1 MALVEPLSPET
12 DPDVKQLAEFFQGPL
27 GFTPNSILTMQR
39 RPAIAKAFIELNKAV
54 TEPISISGELKRI
67 IGYMT
72 SLTAGCRYCQAH
84 LALGSSRFGADAEK
98 IQAVWEFRTSPLFT
112 NAERAALEFAQAA
125 SSVPNAVTPEIANEL
140 KKHWDDDAIVE
151 ILAEVALMG
160 FLNRWNDSMGT
171 ELEDTPTALAERV
184 LSKGGWSTGKHGGN
198 N

>member
-1 MALVEPLSPET
+1 MALVEPLSPDT
-12 DPDVKQLAEFFQGPL
+12 DPEVRKLAEFFQGPL

-54 TEPISISGELKRI
+54 TEPISISSELKRI

-84 LALGSSRFGADAEK
+84 LALGSSRFGAADEK
-98 IQAVWEFRTSPLFT
+98 IQAVWEFRSSPLFT
-112 NAERAALEFAQAA
+112 PAERAALEFAQAA
-125 SSVPNAVTPEIANEL
+125 SSVPNAVTPEVENEL
-140 KKHWDDDAIVE
+140 KKYWDDDAIVE

-171 ELEDTPTALAERV
+171 TLEDTPKELGEQV
-184 LSKGGWSTGKHGGN
+184 LTKAGWSLGKHI
-198 N
+198 

>member
-1 MALVEPLSPET
+1 MALVEPLSPDT
-12 DPDVKQLAEFFQGPL
+12 DPEVKKLAEFFQGPL

-39 RPAIAKAFIELNKAV
+39 RPAIAKAFIELNRAV
-54 TEPISISGELKRI
+54 TEPISISSELKRI

-84 LALGSSRFGADAEK
+84 LALGSSRFGAADEK
-98 IQAVWEFRTSPLFT
+98 IQAVWEFRSSSLFT
-112 NAERAALEFAQAA
+112 EAERAALEFAQAA
-125 SSVPNAVTPEIANEL
+125 SSVPNAVTPEIEDEL

-171 ELEDTPTALAERV
+171 ALEDTPRELGERV
-184 LSKGGWSTGKHGGN
+184 LGKGGWSVGKHTG
-198 N
+198 

>member
-1 MALVEPLSPET
+1 MALVEPLSPDT
-12 DPDVKQLAEFFQGPL
+12 DPEVRKLAEFFQGPL

-54 TEPISISGELKRI
+54 TEPISISSELKRI

-84 LALGSSRFGADAEK
+84 LALGSSRFGAADEK
-98 IQAVWEFRTSPLFT
+98 IQAVWEFRSSPLFT
-112 NAERAALEFAQAA
+112 EAERAALEFAQAA
-125 SSVPNAVTPEIANEL
+125 SSVPNAVTPEIEKEL

-171 ELEDTPTALAERV
+171 ALESTPRELGEQVLA
-184 LSKGGWSTGKHGGN
+184 KGGWSVGKHSR
-198 N
+198 

>member
-1 MALVEPLSPET
+1 MALVEPLSPDT
-12 DPDVKQLAEFFQGPL
+12 DPEVRKLAEFFQGPL

-54 TEPISISGELKRI
+54 TEPISISSELKRI

-84 LALGSSRFGADAEK
+84 LALGSSRFGAADEK
-98 IQAVWEFRTSPLFT
+98 IQAVWEFRSSPLFT
-112 NAERAALEFAQAA
+112 EAERAALEFAQAA
-125 SSVPNAVTPEIANEL
+125 SSVPNAVTPEIETEL

-171 ELEDTPTALAERV
+171 TLEDTPKALGEQILAD
-184 LSKGGWSTGKHGGN
+184 GGWSTGKHF
-198 N
+198 

>member
-1 MALVEPLSPET
+1 MTLVEPLSPDT
-12 DPDVKQLAEFFQGPL
+12 DPEVRKLAEFFQGPL

-39 RPAIAKAFIELNKAV
+39 RPAIAKAFIELNRAV
-54 TEPISISGELKRI
+54 TEPISISSELKRI

-84 LALGSSRFGADAEK
+84 LALGSSRFGAADEK
-98 IQAVWEFRTSPLFT
+98 IQAVWEFRSSPLFT
-112 NAERAALEFAQAA
+112 ESERAALEFAQAA
-125 SSVPNAVTPEIANEL
+125 SSVPNAVTPEIENEL

-171 ELEDTPTALAERV
+171 ALEDTPRELGEQVLA
-184 LSKGGWSTGKHGGN
+184 KGGWSVGKHTS
-198 N
+198 

>member
-1 MALVEPLSPET
+1 MALVEPLSPDT
-12 DPDVKQLAEFFQGPL
+12 DPEVKKLAEFFQGPL

-54 TEPISISGELKRI
+54 TEPISISSELKRI

-84 LALGSSRFGADAEK
+84 LALGSSRFGAADEK
-98 IQAVWEFRTSPLFT
+98 IQAVWEFRSSPLFT
-112 NAERAALEFAQAA
+112 PAERAALEFAHAA
-125 SSVPNAVTPEIANEL
+125 SSVPNAVTPEIENEL
-140 KKHWDDDAIVE
+140 KKYWDDDAIVE

-171 ELEDTPTALAERV
+171 TLEDTPKELGEQV
-184 LSKGGWSTGKHGGN
+184 LTKAGWSLGKHK
-198 N
+198 

>member
-1 MALVEPLSPET
+1 MPLVEPLSPET
-12 DPDVKQLAEFFQGPL
+12 DPEVKKLAEFFLGPL

-54 TEPISISGELKRI
+54 TETISISSELKRI

-84 LALGSSRFGADAEK
+84 LALGSSRFGADDEK
-98 IQAVWEFRTSPLFT
+98 IQAVWEFRTSELFT
-112 NAERAALEFAQAA
+112 DAERAALEFAQAA
-125 SSVPNAVTPEIANEL
+125 ASVPNAVTPEIASEL
-140 KKHWDDDAIVE
+140 RKHWDDDAIVE

-171 ELEDTPTALAERV
+171 ELEDKPKELAERV
-184 LSKGGWSTGKHGGN
+184 LSAGGWSTGKHA
-198 N
+198 

>member
-1 MALVEPLSPET
+1 MALVEPLSPDT
-12 DPDVKQLAEFFQGPL
+12 DPEVKKLAEFFQGPL

-54 TEPISISGELKRI
+54 TEPISISSELKRI

-84 LALGSSRFGADAEK
+84 LALGSSRFGAADEK
-98 IQAVWEFRTSPLFT
+98 IQAVWEFRSSPLFT
-112 NAERAALEFAQAA
+112 PPERAALEFAHAA
-125 SSVPNAVTPEIANEL
+125 SSVPNAVTPEIENEL
-140 KKHWDDDAIVE
+140 KKYWDDDAIVE

-171 ELEDTPTALAERV
+171 TLEDTPKELGEQV
-184 LSKGGWSTGKHGGN
+184 LTKAGWSLGKHK
-198 N
+198 

>member
-1 MALVEPLSPET
+1 MALVEPLSPDT
-12 DPDVKQLAEFFQGPL
+12 DPEVRKLAEFFQGPL

-54 TEPISISGELKRI
+54 TEPISISSELKRI

-84 LALGSSRFGADAEK
+84 LALGSSRFGAADEK
-98 IQAVWEFRTSPLFT
+98 IQAVWEFRSSPLFSE
-112 NAERAALEFAQAA
+112 AERAALEFAQAA
-125 SSVPNAVTPEIANEL
+125 SSVPNAVTQEIENEL

-171 ELEDTPTALAERV
+171 ALEDTPKELGEQV
-184 LSKGGWSTGKHGGN
+184 LTKAGWSVGKHI
-198 N
+198 